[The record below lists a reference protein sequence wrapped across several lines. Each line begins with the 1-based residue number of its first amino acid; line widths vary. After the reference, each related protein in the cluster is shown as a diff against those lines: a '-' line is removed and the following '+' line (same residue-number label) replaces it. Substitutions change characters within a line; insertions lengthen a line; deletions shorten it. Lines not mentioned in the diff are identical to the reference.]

1 MVYGCIVTVCA
12 LDCIRLCARVRL
24 RDLGTWDGVY
34 RTVFESDTDSLGPRP
49 RASPARATSY
59 RLTALPLYP
68 PWCGIPHQ
76 DPEHVHLS
84 SLGAPG
90 TDIRVPLGYSEGR
103 EVVTSVSAPGHVVFH
118 TR

>member
-1 MVYGCIVTVCA
+1 MTV
-12 LDCIRLCARVRL
+12 
-24 RDLGTWDGVY
+24 
-34 RTVFESDTDSLGPRP
+34 PRSNSMSEKHF
-49 RASPARATSY
+49 ANGYTF
-59 RLTALPLYP
+59 LTLFP

-90 TDIRVPLGYSEGR
+90 IDVRVPLGYSEGR
-103 EVVTSVSAPGHVVFH
+103 EVVTSVSALGHVVVH